1 MEASRKR
8 EGKGPFSCHLPKF
21 NTDVVLHIAVGI
33 TSPFHRV
40 RSLIQTSHRTL
51 AMLADSKGHLLA
63 SWSSQ
68 GLRSSRCPSC
78 GLLQGR
84 SAASMCGG
92 VPQDAAAPQAC
103 RGSPGPAPAPQPAL
117 PLALR
122 DGADPGAAKR
132 AQARRGGAGSQPPGD
147 SPTGDSPAG
156 DNPPVAAPPVPCPRA
171 GTPSVKYRAER
182 AARPAAQGTPPS
194 VRVASGLAPAP
205 RALWC
210 RQPWNL

>member
-8 EGKGPFSCHLPKF
+8 EGKGPFSCHLPRF

-51 AMLADSKGHLLA
+51 AVLADSKGHLLA

-78 GLLQGR
+78 GLPQGR

-92 VPQDAAAPQAC
+92 VPQAC
-103 RGSPGPAPAPQPAL
+103 RGSPSLPGLPGPGSCPSA
-117 PLALR
+117 
-122 DGADPGAAKR
+122 GAAAGPEGRRGPGGCKARPGAAGR
-132 AQARRGGAGSQPPGD
+132 SGVTAARRQPH
-147 SPTGDSPAG
+147 
-156 DNPPVAAPPVPCPRA
+156 R
-171 GTPSVKYRAER
+171 
-182 AARPAAQGTPPS
+182 
-194 VRVASGLAPAP
+194 
-205 RALWC
+205 
-210 RQPWNL
+210 